1 MWKLSLTGRNEFFL
15 NPPRASL
22 SATYFQRRPSNSSQ
36 QMIPTMGD
44 GGGGA
49 SRRGVEAKLALI
61 RIVSRT
67 RISLLA
73 MVVVVELADC
83 FMFIFIGFGAMTE
96 MRSIDP
102 ISQRRRS
109 ITNLIYRERKHIIDF
124 IENRCDVALFF
135 TSMLSPHQM
144 QSHYQIYIFLLCTSN
159 NIGAPSNTPILSV

>member
-1 MWKLSLTGRNEFFL
+1 MSLTGRNEFFL

-73 MVVVVELADC
+73 MVVVVEFADC
-83 FMFIFIGFGAMTE
+83 FIGFGAITLTE
-96 MRSIDP
+96 IKFP
-102 ISQRRRS
+102 IS
-109 ITNLIYRERKHIIDF
+109 LPCLH
-124 IENRCDVALFF
+124 DVALLGLLLSLPRCYAACHAHHSKPYIYSLIQLQI
-135 TSMLSPHQM
+135 TSTILRT
-144 QSHYQIYIFLLCTSN
+144 YI
-159 NIGAPSNTPILSV
+159 